1 MNTVR
6 VSCPECSCEV
16 RCSIDLVRVFAVEP
30 EDTHML
36 VLFRCPVC
44 KGARLKSTTTE
55 HLPVLMKAG
64 ALVENTPD
72 EMCDSKR
79 FDDRPALRHND
90 VLDFVLE
97 LRRWDG
103 RVASRE

>member
-1 MNTVR
+1 
-6 VSCPECSCEV
+6 
-16 RCSIDLVRVFAVEP
+16 
-30 EDTHML
+30 ML
-36 VLFRCPVC
+36 
-44 KGARLKSTTTE
+44 
-55 HLPVLMKAG
+55 MQAG

-97 LRRWDG
+97 LQRWDG

>member
-1 MNTVR
+1 
-6 VSCPECSCEV
+6 
-16 RCSIDLVRVFAVEP
+16 
-30 EDTHML
+30 
-36 VLFRCPVC
+36 
-44 KGARLKSTTTE
+44 
-55 HLPVLMKAG
+55 MKAG

-72 EMCDSKR
+72 EMFDSKR

-97 LRRWDG
+97 LQRWDG